1 MLSRKIIR
9 TVPQIRSNSTVAS
22 FTQYFKD
29 KGIAI
34 PFASKILNPDE
45 HSRYQLFRQI
55 KLGEHRWLDNY
66 TSSHPLK
73 KEEKQTLVKYI
84 DGLKDQPFN
93 VPNVLIGYYGIWLGY
108 EILLRSVSIGQSGW
122 TQYMTDNIGFLTFSG
137 SSAGFICGCC
147 GGAYSAYYGLR
158 LIFSEFKSPYLNYD
172 EMLRICNKN
181 EIKEIKKVETHDIE
195 HVERMD

>member
-1 MLSRKIIR
+1 MLSRRLIH
-9 TVPQIRSNSTVAS
+9 TVPYIRSNSTVAS

-29 KGIAI
+29 KGMAI
-34 PFASKILNPDE
+34 PFASKILNSDE
-45 HSRYQLFRQI
+45 YARYQLFRQI
-55 KLGEHRWLDNY
+55 KLGEHEWFDNH
-66 TSSHPLK
+66 TSLYPLK

-108 EILLRSVSIGQSGW
+108 EILLRSASLGRSVMSE
-122 TQYMTDNIGFLTFSG
+122 YMADHIGFLMFSG
-137 SSAGFICGCC
+137 SSLGYVCGCC
-147 GGAYSAYYGLR
+147 GGCYSALYGIR

-181 EIKEIKKVETHDIE
+181 EIKDIE
-195 HVERMD
+195 YIGDATSSKIYDKY